1 MTIREYRPEDFDR
14 VLAVMC
20 DAFKADRLYE
30 YFIEDPAQR
39 QKFLNIFMQFRL
51 KFGVKKGTVFV
62 TDDVEGAII
71 LIKPGQSMSVADL
84 IRYGGM
90 KAMLS
95 CSNAQRKRIMAFNT
109 FADAQAAQHMKQPYW
124 HISPL
129 CVSSQKQGQGY
140 GSALLDHGL
149 HYIASGPYSCYL
161 ETQDPQNIPFYQTH
175 GFRTL
180 SDVPVPD
187 SDLSNHSMVYT
198 AK

>member
-1 MTIREYRPEDFDR
+1 MTIREYRPEDFDK

-20 DAFKADRLYE
+20 DAFSKDRLYE

-39 QKFLNIFMQFRL
+39 QKFLNTFMRFRL
-51 KFGVKKGTVFV
+51 KFGVKKGKVFV

-71 LIKPGQSMSVADL
+71 LIKPNQSMSMVDL

-95 CSNAQRKRIMAFNT
+95 CSSAQRKRIMAFNT

-124 HISPL
+124 HISPM

-149 HYIASGPYSCYL
+149 HFITSEPYPCYL
-161 ETQDPQNIPFYQTH
+161 ETQDPKNILFYQAH
-175 GFRTL
+175 GFQAL

-187 SDLSNHSMVYT
+187 SDLRNYSMLYAV
-198 AK
+198 K